1 MYQSLPQTNPQYVK
15 KMLIPLGLVF
25 FTVFVGDVVLW
36 QFVCLNFLLIRIIS
50 FLHPS
55 DRSGLKQVPFFNQLV
70 NAFRVC
76 LLAARQA
83 FKLL

>member
-1 MYQSLPQTNPQYVK
+1 
-15 KMLIPLGLVF
+15 MLIPLHLIF
-25 FTVFVGDVVLW
+25 FTVFVWDVVLW
-36 QFVCLNFLLIRIIS
+36 QFVCLNFLLIRVIS

-55 DRSGLKQVPFFNQLV
+55 DRSGLKQVSFFNQLI

-83 FKLL
+83 SKFL